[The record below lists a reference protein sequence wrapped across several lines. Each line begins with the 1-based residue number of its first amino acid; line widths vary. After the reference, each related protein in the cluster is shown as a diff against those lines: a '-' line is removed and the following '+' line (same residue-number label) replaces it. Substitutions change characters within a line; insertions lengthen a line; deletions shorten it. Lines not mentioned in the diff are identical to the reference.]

1 MSAQETTLKKLQVV
15 LDGNTAKLQSAM
27 KQAEQQTQSSTDKIQ
42 AGLDKVDAAFKKVA
56 KAAAAYISVKALV
69 DFGKSCVELG
79 SDLSEVQNVVDVT
92 FGSMSKNIDE
102 FSKAAIKQFGL
113 SETAA
118 KKYSSTMG
126 AMLKSM
132 GMNTN
137 QAYEMS
143 TTLTGLAGDLA
154 SFYNLSSD
162 EAFSKLRSG
171 ISGETEPL
179 KQLGINMSVANL
191 EAYALSKGITTAY
204 NSMTQMEQAT
214 LRYNY
219 LLDTTKDAQGDFAR
233 TSDSWANQVKVLSM
247 QFDSLKASIGQG
259 LIMALT
265 PVIKVINELMG
276 KLVELGERFKVLMAT
291 ITGTDLST
299 EASNAAESMAQ
310 VEESSQ
316 GVGESLA
323 EGVEEGSKAVKRFLM
338 SFDEIHKLQ
347 KDDNDLVNNDSLEAL
362 SDPATLNGLSQLN
375 TGTEQENEALAKMRD
390 ALDAIKQ
397 KMQPVIELAK
407 ELGTSF
413 KEGFSSALGDNVK
426 ERVAGIVD
434 DVKSI
439 GSHLKDIF
447 TDPEVTASAEEYAN
461 KVARALGQI
470 TGAVANIGLS
480 IAENI
485 VGGIEKYLA
494 KSSGRIKKFLTDMF
508 TIRGDTVQMLGDF
521 AESIGHI
528 FEAFGGEN
536 GQQLTANILGIFSDA
551 FMSVELLAE
560 KLFRDIVKIFTQPI
574 VLNTDGIKQW
584 FDDVL
589 GFAADLTGTIQEAV
603 DFIGDKANEVYDE
616 HVAPLFDSIANGL
629 AEIIG
634 SFLEVWNSDIK
645 PMLDQWSAKISELWN
660 DHLKPMFDAL
670 GEAFGALVDA
680 LKVIWENV
688 LQPFFEFLNSK
699 FIQYVL
705 PVLHDLF
712 NTTVAIIGEI
722 ADALTG
728 LFEII
733 QGVIDFLVGVFTG
746 DWDRAWKGIEETMN
760 GFYDVA
766 ESIISGVLDL
776 IAGLLDGIIDFFASL
791 GGAIADGISKI
802 VDWGKGLL
810 GIEDKNPGA
819 GTPFEGNG
827 YTAKNGGIAFD
838 AMQNTGA
845 NRDDMYGAFRDAL
858 DDTDQGDVNLYIDG
872 EQLATATDRARS
884 VRNTRMNPQ
893 LAW

>member
-265 PVIKVINELMG
+265 PVIKVINELMS

-397 KMQPVIELAK
+397 KMQPVIDEAK
-407 ELGTSF
+407 ELGESF
-413 KEGFSSALGDNVK
+413 KEGFKSAVGDNIK
-426 ERVAGIVD
+426 ERVSGIID

-439 GSHLKDIF
+439 GGHVKEIF
-447 TDPEVTASAEEYAN
+447 TDDEVQSSAKNFAEKTSY
-461 KVARALGQI
+461 ALGQI
-470 TGAVANIGLS
+470 SGAGVNVGTS
-480 IAENI
+480 VAENI
-485 VGGIEKYLA
+485 IGGLEKHLDR
-494 KSSGRIKKFLTDMF
+494 KKERIKKKLAEMF
-508 TIRGDTVQMLGDF
+508 DVKSETIEKIGNF
-521 AESIGHI
+521 AESLGRI
-528 FEAFGGEN
+528 FEAFGGDN
-536 GQQLTANILGIFSDA
+536 GQELTSHIIGIFDDA
-551 FMSVELLAE
+551 FMDVQLLAE
-560 KLFRDIVKIFTQPI
+560 KLFRDIVQVFTEPI
-574 VLNTDGIKQW
+574 TLNTDGIKQAL
-584 FDDVL
+584 DDIL
-589 GFAADLTGTIQEAV
+589 GIASNIMGTVEEAV
-603 DFIGDKANEVYDE
+603 DFIGDKANEVYDQ
-616 HVAPLFDSIANGL
+616 HVKPLFDSISQGIS
-629 AEIIG
+629 EIIG

-645 PMLDQWSAKISELWN
+645 PMLDEWSNKIGELWN

-670 GEAFGALVDA
+670 GDALGSLVDA
-680 LKVIWENV
+680 LTVIWENV
-688 LQPFFEFLNSK
+688 LQPLFEFLNSK

-705 PVLHDLF
+705 PVLNDLF
-712 NTTVAIIGEI
+712 QTTIAIIGDI
-722 ADALTG
+722 ADALRG
-728 LFEII
+728 VFEVI
-733 QGVIDFLVGVFTG
+733 QGVIEFLVGVFTG
-746 DWDRAWKGIEETMN
+746 DWEKAWDGIGKTMQ
-760 GFYDVA
+760 GFQDIGTAVINA
-766 ESIISGVLDL
+766 VKDL
-776 IAGLLDGIIDFFASL
+776 IDGLLQTVIDFFASL

-845 NRDDMYGAFRDAL
+845 NRDDMYSAFRDAL